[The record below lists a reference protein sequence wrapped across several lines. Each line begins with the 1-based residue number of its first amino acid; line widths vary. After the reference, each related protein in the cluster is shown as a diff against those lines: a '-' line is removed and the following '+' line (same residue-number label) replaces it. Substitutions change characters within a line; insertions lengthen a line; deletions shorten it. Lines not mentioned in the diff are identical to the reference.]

1 MDRVAN
7 TLFIVHRASRR
18 LSSVHADA
26 GLSQGVR
33 TEGQSIS
40 RLRSRSAGVIGTGAY
55 NGAVAIFKAGGKA
68 RWSEAVPA
76 ILMPFSAMQQRT
88 AAAISGLRVIAK
100 TRLDDPQTASPPTVA
115 SSAQNRSWRTR
126 PCATPGQRG
135 SPPLS
140 LSPRRMA
147 RCCRQSAVS
156 PRAHGLTNASW
167 QLVHEESNSW
177 GPKTI
182 AQR

>member
-100 TRLDDPQTASPPTVA
+100 TRLDDPQTASPPTVVL
-115 SSAQNRSWRTR
+115 
-126 PCATPGQRG
+126 
-135 SPPLS
+135 SP
-140 LSPRRMA
+140 SPRRMA